1 MTFLRI
7 AIIFLLF
14 ASFCF
19 CLLAGVSLYCP
30 NIIVNIR
37 QVLNS
42 DDECHDPFVTVSIQS
57 SIDGKH
63 QKAVYYSSIGESKQP
78 LLVSLHTW
86 SGDYLQ
92 KDPLSEYIVEKNW
105 NYIHPNFRGPNN
117 SPEACLSN
125 KVINDIDA
133 AISFAIEQGRVDRN
147 NIFIA
152 GVSGGG
158 YATIGY
164 FMKGAYNAK
173 AYMAWAP
180 ITDLVKWYWQSV
192 NSDNDRFVKD
202 ILNCTSEGS
211 NPLNVYEAKKRS
223 PMYWKPPSIKSNRV
237 LEIYEGL
244 NDGYSG
250 SVPISHAIL
259 FYNKLVE
266 FYKFKD
272 KIVKEDEIINLLSRG
287 VEVRGDQPTIE
298 GRTVI
303 YCQKTPIVSL
313 TIFDGDHEM
322 LPNYC
327 MQRMEQLIRQ

>member
-1 MTFLRI
+1 MRI
-7 AIIFLLF
+7 TIIFLIF
-14 ASFCF
+14 ASLCF
-19 CLLAGVSLYCP
+19 CLLAGESLYFT
-30 NIIVNIR
+30 NIVANIY
-37 QVLNS
+37 QVLHVE
-42 DDECHDPFVTVSIQS
+42 DECHDPFVTVSIQS
-57 SIDGKH
+57 SFDGNH
-63 QKAVYYSSIGESKQP
+63 QKAIHSETASGSKQP

-92 KDPLSEYIVEKNW
+92 EDPLAECAVEKDW

-125 KVINDIDA
+125 KVINDIDD
-133 AISFAIEQGRVDRN
+133 AIDFAIKQGRVDKN
-147 NIFIA
+147 NIFIV

-164 FMKGAYNAK
+164 FMKGKYNAK

-192 NSDNDRFVKD
+192 NSGNDKFVKD
-202 ILNCTSEGS
+202 ILNCTSGGS
-211 NPLNVYEAKKRS
+211 NPLNVYEVRKRS
-223 PMYWKPPSIKSNRV
+223 PMYWEPPPIKRNSV
-237 LEIYEGL
+237 LEIYAGL

-250 SVPISHAIL
+250 TVPISHAIL
-259 FYNKLVE
+259 FYNKLLNY
-266 FYKFKD
+266 YKLKD
-272 KIVKEDEIINLLSRG
+272 KIIKEGDIINLLSRG
-287 VEVRGDQPTIE
+287 VEVRGDQPVIE

-313 TIFDGDHEM
+313 TIFDGGHEM

-327 MQRMEQLIRQ
+327 MQRMEQLMGL